1 MCQTVANHVERNS
14 RLGDKANVE
23 KDKMPNS
30 KKMEIL
36 FVMCFFNI
44 KWYKQNNP
52 NKRWSYWDYN

>member
-1 MCQTVANHVERNS
+1 
-14 RLGDKANVE
+14 LGDKANVE